1 MSDVRVQSGGSRRS
15 KALQQL
21 MVIGCGNPYAGD
33 DSVGPEL
40 IRRLEARGDLECRF
54 RFMPEGGLG
63 ILGLF
68 EGVDIV
74 LFVDAVL
81 GEGPAGSLHLIPMPS
96 RNVSP
101 RALGMVTS
109 HGWGLAETLDLARAL
124 GRRIPRMMLLGI
136 ELEGLALGATRP
148 AAVER
153 AIDLI
158 VERFPAVL
166 ALLTDPASNAWASP
180 CRFLPDDESFPGA

>member
-1 MSDVRVQSGGSRRS
+1 
-15 KALQQL
+15 

-68 EGVDIV
+68 EGADVV

-81 GEGPAGSLHLIPMPS
+81 GEGAPGTLHLIPMPS

-124 GRRIPRMMLLGI
+124 GRPIPRMMLLGI
-136 ELEGLALGATRP
+136 ELEGLALGAPRS

-153 AIDLI
+153 AIDL
-158 VERFPAVL
+158 VVDRFPAVL
-166 ALLTDPASNAWASP
+166 ALLTDPASRAWASP
-180 CRFLPDDESFPGA
+180 RRFPPDDESFPGA